1 MTTREAKHAVRLR
14 EWNLMVKQRQES
26 GLTVSEWCSQHGLKP
41 SCYYYRLA
49 KLRKAFLE
57 RKDLEPIANQG
68 QVTPTLIKVGVT
80 SSEHTQPL
88 GFMEAGVQ
96 FFHLQYKDAVL
107 DIPVGTGAEDIAEV
121 LKAIAQYAV

>member
-1 MTTREAKHAVRLR
+1 MTTREAKHTVRLR
-14 EWNLMVKQRQES
+14 EWNLMVKQLQES

-49 KLRKAFLE
+49 QLRKAFLE

-80 SSEHTQPL
+80 SSEHTQPF

-96 FFHLQYKDAVL
+96 FFHLQYKDAIL
-107 DIPVGTGAEDIAEV
+107 DIPVGAGAEDIAEV
-121 LKAIAQYAV
+121 LKAMAQYAV

>member
-57 RKDLEPIANQG
+57 RKDL
-68 QVTPTLIKVGVT
+68 TPTLIKVGVT
-80 SSEHTQPL
+80 SSEQTQPF
-88 GFMEAGVQ
+88 GFMKSGEQ

-121 LKAIAQYAV
+121 LKAMAQYAV

>member
-26 GLTVSEWCSQHGLKP
+26 GLSVSEWCGQHGLKP

-49 KLRKAFLE
+49 QLRKAFLE
-57 RKDLEPIANQG
+57 RKDLEPITNQG
-68 QVTPTLIKVGVT
+68 QVTPTLIKVGVS
-80 SSEHTQPL
+80 SSEQTQPF

-121 LKAIAQYAV
+121 LKAMAQYAV